1 MMGNHSLQS
10 GPRFLNGRHGSEID
24 AQLAS
29 SQRSQPAVFRESGD
43 LRQLKSTETTRVQRD
58 TDFLWYE
65 HTVQPSIRAKSLWT
79 ARQTEPVNVPR
90 EEGK

>member
-65 HTVQPSIRAKSLWT
+65 HIRAKSLWT